1 MGNAI
6 ESVFCFEPFDWDPN
20 LIEIFSEDE
29 DFHLSRAFQCD
40 IRIILSILNGGEG
53 EAIELFQ
60 LLCLGV
66 DHFIDDGSSF
76 HGVVAHDL
84 LLVQTIQF
92 SNLYGLLFSRDG
104 YQGIPSQETIPI
116 RISRNEVA
124 LLDVQLLESTIVKI
138 LLELSLFGL
147 EDYILPRNQRVLIHF
162 FYDLPE
168 SGRTFH
174 LHAQLYGL

>member
-29 DFHLSRAFQCD
+29 DFHLSRAFQYD
-40 IRIILSILNGGEG
+40 IRIILSILNRGEG
-53 EAIELFQ
+53 EATELFQ

-84 LLVQTIQF
+84 PLVHTIQF
-92 SNLYGLLFSRDG
+92 SNLYSLLFSRDG
-104 YQGIPSQETIPI
+104 YQSITSQETIPI
-116 RISRNEVA
+116 RISRNKVA

-162 FYDLPE
+162 FYDLAE
-168 SGRTFH
+168 SCRTFH